1 MMKTKHYKLPII
13 FSLLLHLIIFAL
25 LFVHFSVA
33 KKRSISHMSIIRAVA
48 VNENQLKPKSI
59 SQSMPSELRVV
70 KQEPLSPKAI
80 RQIEQIALRQVEVAK
95 EPLKPI
101 VQKPTQHFESILKAP
116 DLKKE
121 KEPLLELPEMD
132 EASVKRREEEKRER
146 RKAELKKKEEQLAKK
161 QREEEIKQ
169 LKLAKER
176 EKRAEELAKKIA
188 QEVEE
193 QQDSQKKQAE
203 TKEGVA
209 DAESKAQGSEQ
220 LASKDE
226 QSSASKNSS
235 NEVGEVDKYKQLIVE
250 SISRKWLMPTL
261 ENKDIY
267 CQVLVHVGP
276 GGVVINVDILKE
288 SGDVNLDRSA
298 TNAIMKAS
306 PLPVPESSDLFDNF
320 RSLRLTF
327 RPQGIISN

>member
-1 MMKTKHYKLPII
+1 MKAKQYKLPII

-48 VNENQLKPKSI
+48 VNENQLKPKPI
-59 SQSMPSELRVV
+59 SQSIPSELRVA
-70 KQEPLSPKAI
+70 KQETVSPKAI
-80 RQIEQIALRQVEVAK
+80 RQIEQMALRQVEVVK

-101 VQKPTQHFESILKAP
+101 EQKPIQQLEPILKVP

-121 KEPLLELPEMD
+121 KEPLLELPAID
-132 EASVKRREEEKRER
+132 EVSVKKREEEKRER

-176 EKRAEELAKKIA
+176 EKRAEELSKKIA

-193 QQDSQKKQAE
+193 QQDSQKKQAG
-203 TKEGVA
+203 TKEEIA
-209 DAESKAQGSEQ
+209 DVSDKAQDNEQ

-226 QSSASKNSS
+226 QSSAPDNSRH
-235 NEVGEVDKYKQLIVE
+235 EEGEVDKYKQLIVQ

-267 CQVLVHVGP
+267 CQVLVHLGP

-288 SGDVNLDRSA
+288 SGDANLDRSA